1 MVSHARNTFFQ
12 AHQEA
17 EAWGKAAMAP
27 LVSRIKEHKYQMEK
41 RLESL
46 RKINE
51 SRDTLQNRITEL
63 EQIAR
68 KLKTQLDD
76 INQLMNTLNKPL
88 DSFVQ
93 PAETENAQVA

>member
-1 MVSHARNTFFQ
+1 MVSHARNTFFN

-27 LVSRIKEHKYQMEK
+27 LIARIKEHKDQMEK

-51 SRDTLQNRITEL
+51 SRDTLQSRIAEL
-63 EQIAR
+63 ER
-68 KLKTQLDD
+68 TTQAL
-76 INQLMNTLNKPL
+76 NVQLEDLNALMQTLNQPL
-88 DSFVQ
+88 DSFI
-93 PAETENAQVA
+93 NGDQVRVA